1 MTPRSKSK
9 YNTGRQKGWEGGVVG
24 RERERE
30 REGDEGR
37 EKLVAGGKE
46 KNNNKKKHNNREES
60 WKISVA
66 FSIDAV
72 VYLPLLSRSCCQC

>member
-1 MTPRSKSK
+1 MG
-9 YNTGRQKGWEGGVVG
+9 GRGGWE

-30 REGDEGR
+30 RGMKGERNWWLEER
-37 EKLVAGGKE
+37 KKT
-46 KNNNKKKHNNREES
+46 KKKKHNNREES

-72 VYLPLLSRSCCQC
+72 VYLPLLSRLCCQC

>member
-30 REGDEGR
+30 GDEGR

-46 KNNNKKKHNNREES
+46 KNNNT
-60 WKISVA
+60 
-66 FSIDAV
+66 
-72 VYLPLLSRSCCQC
+72 RSTTIGRNH